1 MGRAWPILLV
11 AAALAAP
18 AAAQGP
24 PPRPCGAAP
33 FPPRRPDAITGS
45 EFARRTTG
53 LSAADRQHL
62 ALEEVRRGNVP
73 DFLRRLQPVWMRA
86 AGADASTGD
95 GVRICVAP
103 DYLALGSD
111 ADFLRLPLAYPEATH
126 IASEFGFVLPTRK
139 MVDAIYE
146 QSAYHLTPQPLPPGP
161 QMRSVR
167 YALWHQQEI
176 EAQRALASPL
186 GVLLSGHKKD
196 LVLTNRLLAHRDR
209 VAIYGWHRLDGRPI
223 QPLSTVHG
231 TRYADYSHGLRL
243 VEDTAW
249 LGGSDRSILALLE
262 DPAVAPL
269 LSYEGVLPARRL
281 MAPGFPVDPRPAR
294 GAPGRPAL

>member
-1 MGRAWPILLV
+1 MARAWPILLIAV
-11 AAALAAP
+11 ALAAP
-18 AAAQGP
+18 AAAQGKS
-24 PPRPCGAAP
+24 PRPCGTAP
-33 FPPRRPDAITGS
+33 FPLRRADAITGS
-45 EFARRTTG
+45 EFVRRTSG
-53 LSAADRQHL
+53 LPTADRQHL
-62 ALEEVRRGNVP
+62 ALEQVRRGNVP
-73 DFLRRLQPVWMRA
+73 DFLRRLKPVWMSVG
-86 AGADASTGD
+86 GADGSAPD

-103 DYLALGSD
+103 DYLAVGSD

-126 IASEFGFVLPTRK
+126 IASEFGFVLPTPK

-146 QSAYHLTPQPLPPGP
+146 QSAYHLAPQPLPPGP
-161 QMRSVR
+161 EMRSAR
-167 YALWHQQEI
+167 YTLWHQREI

-223 QPLSTVHG
+223 QPLSIVHG

-243 VEDTAW
+243 VDDTAW
-249 LGGSDRSILALLE
+249 LGGADRSLLALLE
-262 DPAVAPL
+262 DPDVAPL